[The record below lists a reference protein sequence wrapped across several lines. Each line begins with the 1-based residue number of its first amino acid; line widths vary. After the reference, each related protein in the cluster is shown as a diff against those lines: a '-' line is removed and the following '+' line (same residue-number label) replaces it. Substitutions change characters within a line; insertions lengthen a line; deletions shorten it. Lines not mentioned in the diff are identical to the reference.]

1 MKTILVICFAILFL
15 SIGAI
20 NCLKQVSV
28 IKALEEIVS
37 FISLIKMS
45 VNYTSAGF
53 DEIILSGKKQNYKY
67 LSFSDNEIYLDKS
80 VGDKLSGDFNS
91 FINKIG
97 TTDQDGQIN
106 ICEEYRQR
114 FQEKLFDLKI
124 KEKEKIQVNTAL
136 SVFGA
141 LTVLIF
147 FL

>member
-1 MKTILVICFAILFL
+1 LKTILVIFFAILFL

-28 IKALEEIVS
+28 IRALEEIVS
-37 FISLIKMS
+37 FINLIKMS
-45 VNYTSAGF
+45 VNYTAAGF
-53 DEIILSGKKQNYKY
+53 DEIILNGKKQNYKY
-67 LSFSDNEIYLDKS
+67 VSFSDNEIYLDKS
-80 VGDKLSGDFNS
+80 VGNKLSGDFNS